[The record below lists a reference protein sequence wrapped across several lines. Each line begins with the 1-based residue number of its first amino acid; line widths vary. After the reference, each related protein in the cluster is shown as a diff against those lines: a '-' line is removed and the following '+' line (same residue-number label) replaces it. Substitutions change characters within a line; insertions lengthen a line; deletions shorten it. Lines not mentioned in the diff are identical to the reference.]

1 MMRRIFVGCLA
12 GAGLWAQNSNSANAA
27 NGKKLFE
34 AKACYECHGWRGQ
47 GGLAGARLAQTKLNL
62 QGFRNVLRNPPPSNM
77 PPYRAA
83 VLTDQE
89 VADLFAYIQSFPV
102 PESAEKIPLLKN

>member
-1 MMRRIFVGCLA
+1 MKRLLA
-12 GAGLWAQNSNSANAA
+12 CSIAAASLWAQNSQLEK
-27 NGKKLFE
+27 GKRLFE
-34 AKACYECHGWRGQ
+34 TKACYQCHGWRGQ

-62 QGFRNVLRNPPPSNM
+62 QGFRNILRNPPPSNM

-89 VADLFAYIQSFPV
+89 VADLFAYIQSFPA
-102 PESAEKIPLLKN
+102 PEPAAKVPLLKD

>member
-1 MMRRIFVGCLA
+1 MMRIFVGLLA
-12 GAGLWAQNSNSANAA
+12 SVSLWAQNPNSANAA

-62 QGFRNVLRNPPPSNM
+62 QGFRNILRNPPPSNM

-83 VLTDQE
+83 VLSDQE
-89 VADLFAYIQSFPV
+89 VADLFAYIQSFLA
-102 PESAEKIPLLKN
+102 PESADKIPLLKQ

>member
-1 MMRRIFVGCLA
+1 MRIILIGLLA
-12 GAGLWAQNSNSANAA
+12 SVALWAQNPNTV
-27 NGKKLFE
+27 NGKRLFE
-34 AKACYECHGWRGQ
+34 VKACYECHGWRGQ

-62 QGFRNVLRNPPPSNM
+62 QGFRSIIRNPPPSNM

-89 VADLFAYIQSFPV
+89 VADLFAYIQTFTP
-102 PESAEKIPLLKN
+102 PEAVEKIPLLKE